1 VHFLKNGFIYGIMIW
16 ILALLVLAAGV
27 GLGLN
32 MGAIPTAFSFVAL
45 IIATAL
51 ANLFGKIF
59 KLLLPHMGVE
69 NPVMVWMIAPIL
81 GFFFVWVILMAVG
94 FEVHRRVYVFYKY
107 KAGDLRLALWER
119 LNKRLGACVGVLSG
133 AAWLVLISFVIF
145 NLSYWTA
152 QIAPSDNEGKMTRLL
167 NGLGTGLQSTGMDK
181 AARAVGSVPDTFYKT
196 ADFTGLLAQN
206 PSLGSRL
213 GSYPAFLSVVERDDI
228 QPLVQDGSLMDAWR
242 QGTPASA
249 ALSDPTVQ
257 TILKNTNLY
266 STVWSIVQDNM
277 DDLTNYLITG
287 KSPKYD
293 PDKIVGRW
301 AFDLVPALAAERET
315 QPKMTSAEMK
325 ELRAVWTQAFS
336 QTTFVA
342 GTDGQAFLKN
352 VPDFKA
358 KPITTET
365 WKGQW
370 SGGDTHYA
378 ITFDANGQTVSGTAD
393 TDGLRVTI
401 KAGDNTY
408 VFERTD

>member
-1 VHFLKNGFIYGIMIW
+1 MIW
-16 ILALLVLAAGV
+16 ILALLVLAAGI

-45 IIATAL
+45 IIATSL

-59 KLLLPHMGVE
+59 KLLLPHVGVE
-69 NPVMVWMIAPIL
+69 NPVMVWMLSPIL
-81 GFFFVWVILMAVG
+81 VLFFVCVILIDVG
-94 FEVHRRVYVFYKY
+94 FEVHRRFYVFYK
-107 KAGDLRLALWER
+107 KKSCDLRLALWER
-119 LNKRLGACVGVLSG
+119 LNKRLGACVGVLNG

-152 QIAPSDNEGKMTRLL
+152 QVAPSDNEGKIIRLM
-167 NGLGTGLQSTGMDK
+167 NGLGTGLQNTGLDK

-196 ADFTGLLAQN
+196 ADFAGLLAQN
-206 PSLGSRL
+206 PSLSTRL
-213 GSYPAFLSVVERDDI
+213 GTYPAFLSVAERDDV
-228 QPLVQDGSLMDAWR
+228 QPLAQDSSLTSAWQ
-242 QGTPASA
+242 QGTPMNA
-249 ALSDPTVQ
+249 ALSDPAVT
-257 TILKNTNLY
+257 TILKNTNLT

-293 PDKIVGRW
+293 PDKIVGHW
-301 AFDLVPALAAERET
+301 SFDLVPALAAEREA

-325 ELRAVWTQAFS
+325 ELRAVWAQAFS

-342 GTDGQAFLKN
+342 GTDGQVFLKN

-358 KPITTET
+358 KPIAAET

-370 SGGDTHYA
+370 SGGGTHYA

-408 VFERTD
+408 VFERAY